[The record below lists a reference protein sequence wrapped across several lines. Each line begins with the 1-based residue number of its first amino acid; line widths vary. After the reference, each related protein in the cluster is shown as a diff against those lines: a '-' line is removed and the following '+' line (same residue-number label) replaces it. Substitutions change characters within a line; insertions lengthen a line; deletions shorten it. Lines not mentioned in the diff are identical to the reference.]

1 MGLLPHDIDI
11 LPASDDRVFK
21 LLLTSPKAKP
31 GLIKLIAGVIRRNV
45 LDVSVHSN
53 ELPVTDTKEKAE
65 RFDVNCKI
73 DDGSQINLEM
83 QASRMK
89 EDVGGEH
96 RNLKGKSIYYLCD
109 LHSSQPSKG
118 EKRYDRLARTYQVTF
133 CSYTIFPK
141 RDEYVNSYSVRHD
154 VDNELLSDAVQVV
167 FIELSKLDEVIKK
180 PVEEMTDL
188 EKWSIFFQYAQDP
201 DYREI
206 VNKIIQS
213 EEVLTVASELLMSI
227 SRNEQERAIFRSRR
241 KFQTDYDS
249 DMATSKDN
257 GIAEGIQLVAKN
269 LLKMNM
275 PIDQIVTATGL
286 RPEEVKD
293 LKV

>member
-21 LLLTSPKAKP
+21 LLLTSPEAKP
-31 GLIKLIAGVIRRNV
+31 GLIKLIASVIKRNV
-45 LDVSVHSN
+45 LDVTVHSN

-89 EDVGGEH
+89 EDIGGEH

-154 VDNELLSDAVQVV
+154 VDNELLSDAIQMV

-201 DYREI
+201 SYREI

-227 SRNEQERAIFRSRR
+227 SQNEQERAIFRSRR

-257 GIAEGIQLVAKN
+257 GKKEMAFEIARNAIQMG
-269 LLKMNM
+269 MNT
-275 PIDQIVTATGL
+275 DGHEY
-286 RPEEVKD
+286 R
-293 LKV
+293 